1 MEINFD
7 EDEIERRLRE
17 RKAKKMGKQVDPLAE
32 ATQSEEKM
40 EEQLATEH
48 HLTADLHK
56 LIELREHC
64 WLPGPAGAGKSKAIE
79 LAATKLGMRFFCPPI
94 GRETTSSQL
103 MGYFNAGG
111 EYVRTPLR
119 DALEN
124 GGIVHFEEFDFAS
137 AAVGTATNAVLAND
151 MVGFPDKVVVKHPDF
166 VVLASANTFGSG
178 ANATYIGSQGLNA
191 ATLDRFVFLEWGYDE
206 KLERAIA
213 PNRAWTGHVQTIR
226 AKVAKLGLK
235 VVISPRAS
243 IKGGKMIDSKH
254 WTFEQVEKMVL
265 WKGLDAMT
273 VEKIKSTIL

>member
-17 RKAKKMGKQVDPLAE
+17 RKAKKMGKQPSKAE
-32 ATQSEEKM
+32 PTVEEL
-40 EEQLATEH
+40 EEVMVTEH
-48 HLTADLHK
+48 YLTPDLHK
-56 LIELREHC
+56 LIELREHT

-79 LAATKLGMRFFCPPI
+79 LAATKLEMRFFCPPI

-119 DALEN
+119 EALEN

-137 AAVGTATNAVLAND
+137 AAVGTAVNAVLAND
-151 MVGFPDKVVVKHPDF
+151 KVGFPDKVVDKHPDF
-166 VVLASANTFGSG
+166 IVLASANTFGTG

-213 PNRAWTGHVQTIR
+213 PNRQWTGHVQTIR

-235 VVISPRAS
+235 TVISPRAS
-243 IKGGKMIDSKH
+243 IKGGKMINTKH

-265 WKGLDAMT
+265 WKGLDTMT
-273 VEKIKSTIL
+273 VQKIITCPL